1 MPYQRLFSINLF
13 SAPAPS
19 WGRILRCIAGGVPL
33 GMGCA
38 WMPFSQIKTKNK
50 VKGIIDVVENASW
63 LRGAGIS
70 WFRNH
75 GVSTEVQLLC
85 HFVCELIHYPDSLR
99 ACPSLL
105 VVLMIGQLLCL
116 LCASLSVIQILCVCA
131 CPSPFALPLALANAL
146 RYHVRY
152 QEIMKLSSSLL
163 LG

>member
-1 MPYQRLFSINLF
+1 MKYL
-13 SAPAPS
+13 PS
-19 WGRILRCIAGGVPL
+19 SLSRMR
-33 GMGCA
+33 MRYDR
-38 WMPFSQIKTKNK
+38 MR
-50 VKGIIDVVENASW
+50 AS
-63 LRGAGIS
+63 LLLVLVIG
-70 WFRNH
+70 
-75 GVSTEVQLLC
+75 QLLC
-85 HFVCELIHYPDSLR
+85 HFVCDLIHYPDSLR